1 MVKNNLSFKIMIKK
15 FVGIIL
21 FIFFICQGA
30 FAQTIIV
37 KAMEDFST
45 ENPSE
50 TFSVQALES
59 LYLNDATILFK
70 GGDIITGKIT
80 DVKNP
85 KRLKRDAKFS
95 FLPISVKTSDGIIK
109 DVEAIYP
116 AKYTTLLNKSELA
129 RKAALGVG
137 NYFVKGLSLGYS
149 AVEGAVKNEKD
160 NRFKSSMN
168 SVYEDSPFSLVRKGD
183 DINIKKGQAFLLN
196 FKITDCEDD
205 EPQSSV
211 D

>member
-109 DVEAIYP
+109 DVEASYP
-116 AKYTTLLNKSELA
+116 AKYTTLLNKGELA